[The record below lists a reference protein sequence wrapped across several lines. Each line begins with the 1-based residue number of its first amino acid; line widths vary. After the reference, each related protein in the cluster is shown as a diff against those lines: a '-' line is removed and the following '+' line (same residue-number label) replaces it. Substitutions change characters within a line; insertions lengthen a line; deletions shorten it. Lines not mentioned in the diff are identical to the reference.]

1 MSKVFVMRISTTAEI
16 LQRQNE
22 AISNLKEV
30 KDSPITRNLP
40 SSSPGLRWGHHLN
53 FQKCVIV

>member
-16 LQRQNE
+16 RQRQNE

-30 KDSPITRNLP
+30 
-40 SSSPGLRWGHHLN
+40 
-53 FQKCVIV
+53 